1 MPFTFDLSDDVSQRP
16 TVIKVIGV
24 GGGGGNAVDRM
35 IQGRMRGI
43 EFLTAN
49 TDAQVL
55 RKSIA
60 QFKIPIGQKLTQG
73 LGCGANPEIGRQAAE
88 EDRETIKQALD
99 GSDMIFV
106 TCGMGGGTGSGAAP
120 VVAGIAKEIGAL
132 TVGVVT
138 KPFHFEGRRRM
149 RQAEECI
156 EALRANVD
164 TLIVIPNEKLLGV
177 AERRTGVRDAFK
189 MADDVLKKGVQG
201 ISDIILVPGD
211 INVDFADVRAIMQE
225 RGDALMGMGIGQGE
239 KRATIAASQAIQS
252 PLLDDISISG
262 ATGLL
267 VNITGGSDL
276 SLAEVSDAMDI
287 ITSACD
293 EECNIIY
300 GQVIDEG
307 LNDECRITVIA
318 TGFNKRR
325 EAVNHSNGGKV
336 TQFPQARVPAST
348 HVATMAARP
357 AQAPSTEP
365 LRRKQVM
372 GSDILV
378 EESIRARQLASRG
391 DDFETPTFIRW
402 RENELQ

>member
-1 MPFTFDLSDDVSQRP
+1 MAFTFDLSEDVSQRP

-35 IQGRMRGI
+35 IQSRMRGI

-55 RKSIA
+55 RKSVS
-60 QFKIPIGQKLTQG
+60 QYKLPIGQKLTQG
-73 LGCGANPEIGRQAAE
+73 LGCGANPDIGRQAAE
-88 EDRETIKQALD
+88 EDRDSLRAALE

-120 VVAGIAKEIGAL
+120 VIAGIAKEIGAL

-149 RQAEECI
+149 RQAEDCI
-156 EALRANVD
+156 ENLRANVD

-177 AERRTGVRDAFK
+177 AERRTGVREAFK
-189 MADDVLKKGVQG
+189 MADDVLRKGVQG
-201 ISDIILVPGD
+201 ISDIILIPGE
-211 INVDFADVRAIMQE
+211 INVDFADVRTIMQE
-225 RGDALMGMGIGQGE
+225 HGDALMGMGIGQGE

-267 VNITGGSDL
+267 VNITGGADL
-276 SLAEVSDAMDI
+276 SLAEVADAMDI

-293 EECNIIY
+293 DECNIIY

-318 TGFNKRR
+318 TGFNKKR
-325 EAVNHSNGGKV
+325 ETIPLAKNNNIRQIVQS
-336 TQFPQARVPAST
+336 S
-348 HVATMAARP
+348 
-357 AQAPSTEP
+357 APSVTVAPERMP
-365 LRRKQVM
+365 VPVRRKQVM
-372 GSDILV
+372 GSDVLV
-378 EESIRARQLASRG
+378 EESVRARQVARG
-391 DDFETPTFIRW
+391 DDFETPTFLRW
-402 RENELQ
+402 REDQLQ